1 MTLASLALLAAC
13 SQPQGATFTIT
24 DKILVPAD
32 RLEPIGA
39 NGFGDAGME
48 MSANNWVI
56 NPGNEPISIRKVYR
70 VTNAGPNWVE
80 VDRGGLS
87 GWDLFRS
94 GWLSGASYRIYRLT
108 GSDGAE
114 LADLGQN
121 TDLGKAKQADLV
133 SSGVVPPK
141 GSPGLPKGGFVC
153 NRWTSPGNIG
163 VTYYNTSW
171 TDAILVKPRTAY
183 YYSVIAVDSQGRESA
198 PAAEVKAS
206 TGTGASNTFAIA
218 LDPDASGP
226 DGGLFPMVKG
236 QKFGEWREGFR
247 MKALGA
253 TGSVTWRILT
263 PDGKPFALPS
273 GMSFDASS
281 GLLSGTPT
289 VDVPEQPL
297 VIRAQDS
304 AGKTDSRT
312 FMVNPKKVK
321 ADSQPPL
328 PPTDLRAVTGSGHV
342 KLSWKASQTP
352 NVFGYKVVRS
362 EVPGAEQVERLY
374 LSDSKNP
381 PKKHDILVL
390 SHKKTEIDLEDLS
403 PRLPN
408 RNLGFYWNG
417 DGIKFSLAP
426 FTTENQPHTGGAGE
440 SCLKAEFAAGSH
452 RMFQYVFTGPK
463 GQDSHWYSQ
472 LEPGKR
478 YLVEFWAKGSGFTGS
493 KVTFGYGIDDPGYK
507 ALDRAFTI
515 SEEWKKHSFSF
526 TGPPLPVN
534 QQWVFGHGFQA
545 EGPGT
550 LYLDNMRVS
559 RVDSPADDK
568 KAFVPHPDLLAEFL
582 KSQPEGRKGTLRI
595 YGPVFNHSP
604 MLALLRG
611 VNSSRA
617 DVSWMAS
624 VQADSG
630 KSLPQSLEI
639 ALATG
644 SKPESRV
651 VPWITFQVTQAEHEW
666 QALIEYLAEP
676 FDPALDSGKGKPYA
690 AIRFSQRGHG
700 RPWTDDFREMILE
713 IGNETWHNGAAGY
726 GFEGF
731 GYGSFIAPNEP
742 TWGTEYGL
750 MAGRFF
756 AAMRSAPS
764 WKKAGGKIKLAA
776 GGFYDGDVQNG
787 QPVGYSEV
795 GQSKGMGADIV
806 GHANYVGPKWETGD
820 TPMAA
825 FDAKGIQATL
835 AAWFT
840 DNLELR
846 KKQHA
851 AQQLLASRGIKY
863 DQGAYEGGPSGYF
876 VPGNGTK
883 EQNEI
888 SQLYGKSLAMAIPA
902 LDAWL
907 TCPLYGFTHQ
917 AFFGYGQGDNWNS
930 HTTLNQGFR
939 PTPGWLA
946 MTLRN
951 RHVSGGMVEAAGAD
965 VPVIQVGSTK
975 DIPLIGVYA
984 YKDGAKWMVFVV
996 SRSGDATLP
1005 VTLKLPIASA
1015 KVTLHRLEGK
1025 PEDNN
1030 LKEMRVKIVS
1040 QDLGRISGLGSFRLE
1055 PLMPASIRLYVF
1067 EP

>member
-1 MTLASLALLAAC
+1 MTLASLAFLAAC

-24 DKILVPAD
+24 DRVLVPAQ

-48 MSANNWVI
+48 MSANNWVL
-56 NPGNEPISIRKVYR
+56 NPGNEPISIRRVYR
-70 VTNAGPNWVE
+70 VTNAGPDWVE

-94 GWLSGASYRIYRLT
+94 GWLSGASYRLYRLL
-108 GSDGAE
+108 GKEGE
-114 LADLGQN
+114 EVADLGQN
-121 TDLGKAKQADLV
+121 LDLAKTSQASLV
-133 SSGVVPPK
+133 SSGQVPPK
-141 GSPGLPKGGFVC
+141 GSPGLPLGGFVC
-153 NRWTSPGNIG
+153 NKWTTPGNIG
-163 VTYYNTSW
+163 ATYYNTAW
-171 TDAILVKPRTAY
+171 TDAMALKPGATY

-198 PAAEVKAS
+198 PAQEVKA
-206 TGTGASNTFAIA
+206 TLGAGTADSFAIA

-226 DGGLFPMVKG
+226 DGGLFPLVRG

-247 MKALGA
+247 MKAIGA
-253 TGSVTWRILT
+253 SGKVAWQVLT
-263 PDGKPFALPS
+263 PDGKPFNLPA
-273 GMSFDASS
+273 GMAFSAET
-281 GLLSGTPT
+281 GLFSGTPT
-289 VDVPEQPL
+289 SDVPEQPL
-297 VIRAQDS
+297 IIKATDG
-304 AGKTDSRT
+304 AGRSDSRA
-312 FMVNPKKVK
+312 FMVNPKKVQ
-321 ADSQPPL
+321 ADSQPPQ
-328 PPTDLRAVTGSGHV
+328 PPSDLKAVAGSGHV
-342 KLSWKASQTP
+342 KLTWKGSKTP

-374 LSDSKNP
+374 LGKIEKA
-381 PKKHDILVL
+381 PKKHDILVIA
-390 SHKKTEIDLEDLS
+390 HKKTEIDLDDLS

-408 RNLGFYWNG
+408 RNVGFYWNG
-417 DGIKFSLAP
+417 EGVKFTLAP
-426 FTTENQPHTGGAGE
+426 FNRGNQPHQGGAGE
-440 SCLKAEFAAGSH
+440 SCLKAEFSSGSR
-452 RMFQYVFTGPK
+452 RMMQYVFTGPK
-463 GQDSHWYSQ
+463 GQDNHWYSQ

-478 YLVEFWAKGSGFTGS
+478 YLVEFWAKGEGFKGGR
-493 KVTFGYGIDDPGYK
+493 VTFGYGIDDPGYK
-507 ALDRAFTI
+507 ALDKEIVIT
-515 SEEWKKHSFSF
+515 EGWKKHSFSF
-526 TGPPLPVN
+526 TGPPLPMN

-568 KAFVPHPDLLAEFL
+568 RAFLPHPDLMAEFL
-582 KSQPEGRKGTLRI
+582 ESQSAGKKGTLRI

-604 MLALLRG
+604 MSSILQG
-611 VNSSRA
+611 FNSSRA

-624 VQADSG
+624 VQGDSAR
-630 KSLPQSLEI
+630 SLPQSLEL
-639 ALATG
+639 AFATG
-644 SKPESRV
+644 SNPETRV
-651 VPWITFQVTQAEHEW
+651 VPWITFQVTQDEDEW

-676 FDPALDSGKGKPYA
+676 FDPAVDEAKGKPWA
-690 AIRFSQRGHG
+690 ALRFSQRGHG
-700 RPWTDDFREMILE
+700 RPWTADFREMILE

-756 AAMRSAPS
+756 GAMRSTPS

-787 QPVGYSEV
+787 QPVGYAEV

-846 KKQHA
+846 KKQHE
-851 AQQLLASRGIKY
+851 AQKLLAGRGIKY

-902 LDAWL
+902 LDSWL
-907 TCPLYGFTHQ
+907 SCPLYGFTHQ
-917 AFFGYGQGDNWNS
+917 AFFSYGQGSNWNS
-930 HTTLNQGFR
+930 HTTLNEGFR

-946 MTLRN
+946 MTMRN
-951 RHVSGGMVEAAGAD
+951 RHVSGDMVEALGAD

-975 DIPLIGVYA
+975 EVPLVGVYA
-984 YKDGAKWMVFVV
+984 YKDGAKWMVFVL
-996 SRSGDATLP
+996 SRSGDKVQP
-1005 VTLKLPIASA
+1005 VTLSMPVRSA

-1025 PEDNN
+1025 PTDNN
-1030 LKEMRVKIVS
+1030 LKEMKVKIVS
-1040 QDLGRISGLGSFRLE
+1040 QVLGRLDGLGLLRLE
-1055 PLMPASIRLYVF
+1055 PLQPASIRLYVF

>member
-1 MTLASLALLAAC
+1 MTLATLAFLAAC
-13 SQPQGATFTIT
+13 QPQGASFTIT
-24 DKILVPAD
+24 DKVLVPAD
-32 RLEPIGA
+32 RLQPIGA

-48 MSANNWVI
+48 MSANNWVL
-56 NPGNEPISIRKVYR
+56 NPGNEPISIRRVYR

-87 GWDLFRS
+87 GYDLFRS
-94 GWLSGASYRIYRLT
+94 GWLSGAQYDLYRLK
-108 GSDGAE
+108 GKEGAE

-121 TDLGKAKQADLV
+121 LDLAQAENIQRV
-133 SSGVVPPK
+133 TTGSVPPK
-141 GSPGLPKGGFVC
+141 GSPGLPLGGFVC
-153 NRWTSPGNIG
+153 NKWTTPGNIS
-163 VTYYNTSW
+163 VTYYNTAW
-171 TDAILVKPRTAY
+171 TDSIALKPGMTY

-198 PAAEVKAS
+198 PAAEVKATALS
-206 TGTGASNTFAIA
+206 GGTEPFAIA
-218 LDPDASGP
+218 LDPDATGP
-226 DGGLFPMVKG
+226 NGGLFPLVKG
-236 QKFGEWREGFR
+236 QKFGDWREGFK
-247 MKALGA
+247 MKSFGA
-253 TGSVTWRILT
+253 VGTVTWKLETPQGRPFSL
-263 PDGKPFALPS
+263 PDGMK
-273 GMSFDASS
+273 FDPAS
-281 GLLSGTPT
+281 GLLFGTPT
-289 VDVPEQPL
+289 ADVPEQPL
-297 VIRAQDS
+297 VIKAMDG
-304 AGKTDSRT
+304 AGRSDSRT
-312 FMVNPKKVK
+312 FMINPKAVK

-328 PPTDLRAVTGSGHV
+328 PPTELKAEAGSTHV
-342 KLSWKASQTP
+342 KLTWKATKTP
-352 NVFGYKVVRS
+352 DVFGYKVVRS
-362 EVPGAEQVERLY
+362 EAPSSEQVERLY
-374 LSDSKNP
+374 LSDTKNP
-381 PKKHDILVL
+381 PKKHDILVI
-390 SHKKTEIDLEDLS
+390 SHKRTEIDLEDLS
-403 PRLPN
+403 PRMPN
-408 RNLGFYWNG
+408 RNLGFYWSG
-417 DGIKFSLAP
+417 DGIKFSLDR
-426 FTTENQPHTGGAGE
+426 FSRDNQPHQGGAGE
-440 SCLKAEFAAGSH
+440 TCLKAEFTTGPR
-452 RMFQYVFTGPK
+452 RMNQFVFTGPK
-463 GQDSHWYSQ
+463 GQDSHWYGQ

-478 YLVEFWAKGSGFTGS
+478 YLVELWAKGQGFKGG
-493 KVTFGYGIDDPGYK
+493 KVTFGYGIDEPGYK
-507 ALDRAFTI
+507 ALDREVTI
-515 SEEWKKHSFSF
+515 TEDWKKHSFTF
-526 TGPPLPVN
+526 MGPPLPMN

-550 LYLDNMRVS
+550 LYLDNMRIS

-582 KSQPEGRKGTLRI
+582 KSQPAGRKGTLRI

-604 MLALLRG
+604 MG
-611 VNSSRA
+611 VILQGLNSSRA
-617 DVSWMAS
+617 DVSWLAS
-624 VQADSG
+624 VQGDSA

-644 SKPESRV
+644 AKPESRV
-651 VPWITFQVTQAEHEW
+651 VPWITFQVTQSEHEW

-676 FDPALDSGKGKPYA
+676 FDPAVDTAKGKPYA
-690 AIRFSQRGHG
+690 AMRFSQRGHG

-750 MAGRFF
+750 MAKRFF
-756 AAMRSAPS
+756 GAMRSTSS

-787 QPVGYSEV
+787 HPVGYSEV

-846 KKQHA
+846 RKQHA
-851 AQQLLASRGIKY
+851 AQNLLASRGIKY

-917 AFFGYGQGDNWNS
+917 AFFSYGQGANWNS
-930 HTTLNQGFR
+930 HTTLNEGFL

-951 RHVSGGMVEAAGAD
+951 RHVTGAMVSAEGAN

-975 DIPLIGVYA
+975 DVPLVGVYA
-984 YKDGAKWMVFVV
+984 YRDGPKWMVFVL
-996 SRSGDATLP
+996 SRSGDKAQS
-1005 VTLKLPIASA
+1005 VTLNLPIASA
-1015 KVTLHRLEGK
+1015 KVTLHRLEGR

-1030 LKEMRVKIVS
+1030 LKEMKVRIVS
-1040 QDLGRISGLGSFRLE
+1040 QELGRVSGLGSFRLE
-1055 PLMPASIRLYVF
+1055 PLRPASIRLYVF
-1067 EP
+1067 EA